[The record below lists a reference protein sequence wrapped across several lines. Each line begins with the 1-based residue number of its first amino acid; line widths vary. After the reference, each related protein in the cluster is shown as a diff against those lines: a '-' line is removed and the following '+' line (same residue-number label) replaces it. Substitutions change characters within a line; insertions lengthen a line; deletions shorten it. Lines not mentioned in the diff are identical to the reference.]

1 MSVQVKRR
9 RDTASNVAAYTGAQG
24 EIIVDTT
31 NNRVTL
37 HDGSTAGGWPQALET
52 RHAVADANYT
62 ATATD
67 RLVPYTALTASRT
80 VTLPAAA
87 SYPSGAR
94 LTVVD
99 ESGAASATLTIALQ
113 RAGSDTINSGA
124 SVAIATGYGSVT
136 LESNG
141 SNAWTILDPP
151 QPPMAAVLAAGPNGS
166 QAKLGVAEQL
176 VAGLSG
182 ASVTASTQIPAG
194 GLVLAV
200 SSRVVTAITGAT
212 SFSIGYT
219 GNTSA
224 FGSGLGVS
232 AGSTN
237 EGLIGPNPF
246 YSATNII
253 LTAAGG
259 NFTAGAVR
267 LAVMYLLFAPPTS

>member
-9 RDTASNVAAYTGAQG
+9 RDTASNVAPYTGAQG

-37 HDGSTAGGWPQALET
+37 HDGSTAGGWPHALET
-52 RHAVADANYT
+52 RRAVDDANYT

-67 RLVPYTALTASRT
+67 RLVAYTALTASRA

-87 SYPSGAR
+87 SYPSGAK
-94 LTVVD
+94 LTFVD

-113 RAGSDTINSGA
+113 RAGSDTINGGA
-124 SVAIATGYGSVT
+124 SVAIATGYGSAT

-141 SNAWTILDPP
+141 ANAWTILDPP
-151 QPPMAAVLAAGPNGS
+151 QPPMGAVLALGPNGS
-166 QAKLGVAEQL
+166 QAKLVVAEQL

-182 ASVTASTQIPAG
+182 VSVTASTQIPAG

-200 SSRVVTAITGAT
+200 SSRVVTAISGPT
-212 SFSIGYT
+212 SFSIGYA
-219 GNTSA
+219 GNTGA
-224 FGSGLGVS
+224 FGSSLGVS

-246 YSATNII
+246 YSATNIV

-259 NFTAGAVR
+259 SFAAGAVR